1 MSDAYTPNADE
12 LLLIGTLTNVVGL
25 RGMVRL
31 NLVSTQPEHLAKS
44 QPMLYSHDG
53 KRSFRLRSLSH
64 YKGALYTATLGGVA
78 TRDQAEALRN
88 TDLYIIAS
96 AAAPLDNDEYF
107 IHDLPGMTVVDEAG
121 TVIGVVNDVITTGAS
136 DVIVIERPGLSEA
149 LVPMVKAFVRH
160 LDVANRRL
168 TIAPIPGLIAES

>member
-1 MSDAYTPNADE
+1 
-12 LLLIGTLTNVVGL
+12 
-25 RGMVRL
+25 
-31 NLVSTQPEHLAKS
+31 
-44 QPMLYSHDG
+44 MLYSHNG
-53 KRSFRLRSLSH
+53 KRSFRLRSLAH

-96 AAAPLDNDEYF
+96 AAAPLESDEYF

-121 TVIGVVNDVITTGAS
+121 TVIGVINDVITTGAS

-168 TIAPIPGLIAES
+168 TIAPIPGLIDES